1 MTHQAATATTP
12 PATNIATPADA
23 LTDLLPATGTM
34 IAIGLLVVLVAA
46 LGYAAACAADPF
58 GRCRRCHGNAK
69 SLSPGGRVKRWCRHC
84 DGTGLR
90 LRLGRRLYN
99 YLRRLRRD
107 ATR

>member
-1 MTHQAATATTP
+1 MMRSLASTWVYPSSARADLTP
-12 PATNIATPADA
+12 PRMFGPF
-23 LTDLLPATGTM
+23 
-34 IAIGLLVVLVAA
+34 LVAV

-58 GRCRRCHGNAK
+58 GRCPRCHGNAK
-69 SLSPGGRVKRWCRHC
+69 VIKPNGRVKRWCRHC

-107 ATR
+107 ATH